1 MQAES
6 IFRVNF
12 TDEEIHTLLNVCSLL
27 EELRSEEFT
36 ESLCETILNRM
47 AEDDQVE
54 SVFQTILDEYGADV
68 LLNEIE
74 DFLRQLRQLD
84 GLNI

>member
-1 MQAES
+1 MQTES
-6 IFRVNF
+6 IFRINF
-12 TDEEIHTLLNVCSLL
+12 SDDEINALFKTYSIL

-36 ESLCETILNRM
+36 ETLCETILNRITEGTQ
-47 AEDDQVE
+47 AQ
-54 SVFQTILDEYGADV
+54 SALQTILDEYGADV

-84 GLNI
+84 RLNI